1 MWDTWDT
8 LAFSALQ
15 PCSLNCTLGSRRG
28 KLSPVVVGQ
37 GETMRTP
44 KNYSHLRNKVRSMMQ
59 QWLEDLTADF
69 LYYDRPGRT
78 PASQLAQ
85 ERATLHDF
93 FLSISLWW
101 LVCLFVFT

>member
-1 MWDTWDT
+1 
-8 LAFSALQ
+8 
-15 PCSLNCTLGSRRG
+15 
-28 KLSPVVVGQ
+28 
-37 GETMRTP
+37 
-44 KNYSHLRNKVRSMMQ
+44 MQ